1 MSIAVGNEILHWAC
15 WRCSQVVPTDEM
27 GGEFVLCGVRA
38 RMSIEDGL
46 VGAIRF

>member
-15 WRCSQVVPTDEM
+15 WRSSQVVPTDEV
-27 GGEFVLCGVRA
+27 GREIVLCGVRA

-46 VGAIRF
+46 VGAVWF